1 MTTPTPI
8 FAELESAL
16 HGLRAFLD
24 ETNSDWESATD
35 YIESQIEREI
45 SAGQWCEVEK
55 VFDEHQNQYQGA

>member
-8 FAELESAL
+8 FTELESAL
-16 HGLRAFLD
+16 QGLRAFLD
-24 ETNSDWESATD
+24 STNADWESATD
-35 YIESQIEREI
+35 YIESQIEGEI